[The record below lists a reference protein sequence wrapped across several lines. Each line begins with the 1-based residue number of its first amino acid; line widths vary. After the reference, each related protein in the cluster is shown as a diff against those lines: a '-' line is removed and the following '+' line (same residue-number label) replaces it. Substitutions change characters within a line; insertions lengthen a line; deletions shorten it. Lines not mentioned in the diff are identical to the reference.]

1 MEAASPSSGSRG
13 AEIFTATV
21 AEMKSTNKLLAKV
34 IRREARKKTAVTKDR
49 ASEAAQAA
57 GRAAAATGQ
66 TTASAAKAT
75 AQGAASGAQAA
86 SRATASGGLAVTR
99 GAATAVQATGRA
111 ARTAAGRLARAGGAA
126 TAALRGQPTGSDFV
140 DSLYAAQQG
149 RCHACDHFALRGD
162 LKPGPAGEN
171 GSQWALYC
179 EGCVPQSTEPVADPC
194 EGER

>member
-1 MEAASPSSGSRG
+1 MTAASPSSGSRG
-13 AEIFTATV
+13 AEISTATV
-21 AEMKSTNKLLAKV
+21 AEMKATNKLLTKA
-34 IRREARKKTAVTKDR
+34 IRREARKKTAATKDR

-66 TTASAAKAT
+66 ATADAAKAT
-75 AQGAASGAQAA
+75 AQGVASGAETAG
-86 SRATASGGLAVTR
+86 RATARGGLATTR
-99 GAATAVQATGRA
+99 AAATAVQATGRV
-111 ARTAAGRLARAGGAA
+111 ARAAAGRLARAVPAA
-126 TAALRGQPTGSDFV
+126 TAALRGQPTGSEFV

-179 EGCVPQSTEPVADPC
+179 DACAP
-194 EGER
+194 